1 LLGNNHLV
9 AVSRYDEP
17 RPKLLAN
24 PPSDEVVSWTLIP
37 PADSLSRSVEV
48 LLAIN
53 QTIYVVD
60 ATEVQD
66 TGLDNGPFR
75 HISVSP
81 NGRFVALYTEDG
93 KVWVVTSD
101 FQDRLSEYDSKAKT
115 VPKDMQWCGNNAV
128 VLAWE
133 DEVHLVGPNGA
144 ASKYYY
150 DNWVHL
156 LPDYDGIRV
165 LTNNVCEF
173 IQKVPDVTEQVFRL
187 GSTSPASVLLDAI
200 DQLDLRSAKADED
213 IQLIRSNLDEAVDAC
228 VKAAGHEFSIHW
240 QKQLLRAASFGKSVL
255 DLYNSDD
262 FVDMCE
268 TLRVLNSARF
278 YEIGMPLSYEQFIR
292 LTPEKLVTRL
302 INRQDYLLALRIS
315 EYLRLPTDRIYVAWA
330 SQKVRT
336 SSDSEDAICR
346 LIVQKLHGK
355 RGVSFEAIAQAAY
368 DEGRAGLATE
378 LLNYEPRAGKQVPL
392 LLSMKEDSIALDKA
406 IESGDTDLIF
416 HVLLHMKK
424 KLPLASFF
432 RAINSRPV
440 ASALVEASAAD
451 RDTELLKDLYYQ
463 DDRRLDGS
471 NLLLSEALNLPPTDT
486 DLKITILKQAS
497 KLLAD
502 SKEHTLHRTLLDE
515 SQKLLKFQEALER
528 DFPSQSQGQGQNE
541 GQRGQGF
548 IGLSLNE
555 TVFKLY
561 HLNHAKRAQ
570 RLVSDFKVPERTWHF
585 IRLRAYVASRFWTE
599 VEQIAA
605 TKRSPIGWE
614 QYFNALLAA
623 GNSRLA
629 STFIPKCT
637 NLHLQERMEMWVKCG
652 MPVKAGEEAVK
663 ARNLKAVEELR
674 DKNVD
679 DVSVYREL
687 ERLAQGMGGRK

>member
-1 LLGNNHLV
+1 
-9 AVSRYDEP
+9 
-17 RPKLLAN
+17 
-24 PPSDEVVSWTLIP
+24 
-37 PADSLSRSVEV
+37 VEV
-48 LLAIN
+48 LLAID
-53 QTIYVVD
+53 QTIHVVD

-66 TGLDNGPFR
+66 TGLDKGPFKYT
-75 HISVSP
+75 SVSP
-81 NGRFVALYTEDG
+81 NGKFVALYTENG

-101 FQDRLSEYDSKAKT
+101 FQDRLSEYDSKART

-156 LPDYDGIRV
+156 LPDYDGLRI
-165 LTNNVCEF
+165 LTNSICEF

-200 DQLDLRSAKADED
+200 DQLDMRSAKADED
-213 IQLIRSNLDEAVDAC
+213 IALIRSNLHEAVDTC

-268 TLRVLNSARF
+268 TLRVLNAVRF
-278 YEIGMPLSYEQFIR
+278 YEVGMPLSYEQYIR
-292 LTPEKLVTRL
+292 LTPEKLVSRL
-302 INRQDYLLALRIS
+302 INRHEYLLALRIS
-315 EYLRLPTDRIYVAWA
+315 DYLRLPADRIYVAWA

-346 LIVQKLHGK
+346 LIVQKLQGK
-355 RGVSFEAIAQAAY
+355 RGVSFEEIARAAY
-368 DEGRAGLATE
+368 DEGRASLATE

-424 KLPLASFF
+424 KLPLDAFF
-432 RAINSRPV
+432 RAINSRPI
-440 ASALVEASAAD
+440 ASALVEASAVD

-471 NLLLSEALNLPPTDT
+471 NLLLSEALSMPPGETDP
-486 DLKITILKQAS
+486 KIAKLKQAS

-502 SKEHTLHRTLLDE
+502 SKEHALHRALFDE
-515 SQKLLKFQEALER
+515 TQKLLKFQEGLEK
-528 DFPSQSQGQGQNE
+528 DFPSQSQAQSQGQPPS
-541 GQRGQGF
+541 QQIQGF
-548 IGLSLNE
+548 IGLSLND
-555 TVFKLY
+555 TIFKLY
-561 HLNHAKRAQ
+561 RLNHAKRAQ
-570 RLVSDFKVPERTWHF
+570 RLINDFKVPERTWHF
-585 IRLRAYVASRFWTE
+585 VRLRAYVASRFWTE
-599 VEQIAA
+599 IESIASS
-605 TKRSPIGWE
+605 KRSPIGWE
-614 QYFNALLAA
+614 PYFNALLAA

-637 NLHLQERMEMWVKCG
+637 GVHLQERMEMWVKCG

-663 ARNLKAVEELR
+663 ARNLRAVEELR
-674 DKNVD
+674 DRNVD
-679 DVSVYREL
+679 DVGVYREL